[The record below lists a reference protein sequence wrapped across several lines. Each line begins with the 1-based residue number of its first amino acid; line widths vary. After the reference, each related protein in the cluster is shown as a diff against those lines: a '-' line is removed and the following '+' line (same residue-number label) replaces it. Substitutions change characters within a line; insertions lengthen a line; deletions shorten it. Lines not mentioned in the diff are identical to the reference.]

1 MTSTRA
7 LVVLLCLALL
17 GAASGAPAC
26 ELAGPNTHVGT
37 VVAIDAARS
46 TLTLRDAQ
54 TRQNLTFLARPE
66 LLKDVAVRDE
76 VAVVYAEDGGTL
88 RATAIRKAGG

>member
-1 MTSTRA
+1 MTLSRTL
-7 LVVLLCLALL
+7 LVVLSLVLL
-17 GAASGAPAC
+17 GAAAVAPAC
-26 ELAGPNTHVGT
+26 ELAGPNTHMGT
-37 VVAIDAARS
+37 IVAIDAAQS

-66 LLKDVAVRDE
+66 LLKDVAVKDE
-76 VAVVYAEDGGTL
+76 VAVVYAQEGGKL